1 MDMSKIDL
9 KGVNTDVFGDANP
22 FGDPMWYHAFNNPGY
37 YNDTHKKLRKIM
49 RDFVEN
55 EIMADCHDLDEK
67 QEVPVELIRKVGETG
82 LLPMLCGR
90 PWPKELVGEC
100 TLGFEPDYFHDALRA
115 TVAKELVGECTL
127 GFEPDYFHELVLID
141 EFARCGSGGILW
153 GVAGGLAIG
162 LPPVV
167 KWATPDVKK
176 RVVPD
181 VAAGKK
187 IICLAITE
195 PTAGSDVGQIKTT
208 AVKNGDHYVVNGE
221 KKWITNGVVADF
233 FTVAVRTGSQEDG
246 MKGVSMMLLERTM
259 PGLST
264 RKMKCSG
271 AWSSG
276 TAYVTFEDVKVPL
289 ANLIGKENQ
298 GFKMIMANFNHE
310 RFVLC
315 AMTNRFSRVCLE
327 EALKFANKRKTFGKL
342 LVQHD
347 VIRWK
352 LAEMAR
358 LVESTHA
365 WLESVAYQMN
375 TMTPMEATLKL
386 GGITALL
393 KVQCTKTFEYCAR
406 EAAQIF
412 GGLSYTRGG
421 QGEKVERLC
430 REVRAMAIPGGS
442 EEVMLDLGV
451 RQQKK
456 LGEME
461 CREVRAMAIPGGSEE
476 VMLDLGVR
484 QQKKLGEMAKM
495 YGEML
500 LPKVA
505 PEGNL

>member
-90 PWPKELVGEC
+90 PWP
-100 TLGFEPDYFHDALRA
+100 
-115 TVAKELVGECTL
+115 KELVGECTL

-456 LGEME
+456 LGEM
-461 CREVRAMAIPGGSEE
+461 
-476 VMLDLGVR
+476 
-484 QQKKLGEMAKM
+484 AKM

>member
-1 MDMSKIDL
+1 MSKIDL

-37 YNDTHKKLRKIM
+37 YNETHKKLRQVM
-49 RDFVEN
+49 RDFVEE
-55 EIMADCHDLDEK
+55 EIMADVHDLDEK
-67 QEVPVELIRKVGETG
+67 QEVPVELIRKVGATG

-90 PWPKELVGEC
+90 PWPKKLVGDN
-100 TLGFEPDYFHDALRA
+100 P
-115 TVAKELVGECTL
+115 L

-167 KWATPDVKK
+167 KWATPEVQK

-208 AVKNGDHYVVNGE
+208 AVRQGDHYVVNGE

-233 FTVAVRTGSQEDG
+233 FTVAVRTGTQEEG
-246 MKGVSMMLLERTM
+246 MKAVSLMLLERTM

-276 TAYVTFEDVKVPL
+276 TAYVTFEDVKVPVG
-289 ANLIGKENQ
+289 NLIGKENQ

-375 TMTPMEATLKL
+375 TMKPMEATLKL

-406 EAAQIF
+406 EAAQIL

-456 LGEME
+456 LGEM
-461 CREVRAMAIPGGSEE
+461 
-476 VMLDLGVR
+476 
-484 QQKKLGEMAKM
+484 AKM
-495 YGEML
+495 YGDML
-500 LPKVA
+500 FPKAA

>member
-100 TLGFEPDYFHDALRA
+100 TLGFEPDYFH
-115 TVAKELVGECTL
+115 
-127 GFEPDYFHELVLID
+127 ELVLID

-187 IICLAITE
+187 VICLAITE

-208 AVKNGDHYVVNGE
+208 AVKHGDHYVVNGE

-456 LGEME
+456 LGEM
-461 CREVRAMAIPGGSEE
+461 
-476 VMLDLGVR
+476 
-484 QQKKLGEMAKM
+484 AKM